1 MNWLKVN
8 EFVEAWAAENQ
19 LPADLTGKTLTLVE
33 FESDSDCRFFYPERT
48 QHAQQVF
55 TTALARFARSRHART
70 EHRSITPDHYW
81 AWLAGEKASDSPQIR
96 GRFIESRYQVLSN
109 H

>member
-70 EHRSITPDHYW
+70 EHRSITPNHYR
-81 AWLAGEKASDSPQIR
+81 AWLAGEKAGDSPEIR
-96 GRFIESRYQVLSN
+96 GRFIESRYQVLPN

>member
-8 EFVEAWAAENQ
+8 EFVEAWAAEKQ

-33 FESDSDCRFFYPERT
+33 FGSDSDCRFFYPERT

-55 TTALARFARSRHART
+55 ITALARFARSRHART
-70 EHRSITPDHYW
+70 EHRSITPDHYL
-81 AWLAGEKASDSPQIR
+81 AWLAGEKAGDSPETR
-96 GRFIESRYQVLSN
+96 GLFIESRYQVLPN